1 MAASALQRSASS
13 AVQRTPPCVVCLQAI
28 VQQYNR
34 FRCTKA
40 GGEKLTKLGCILE
53 DVTDKAN
60 IHLKISM
67 HTVSHMC
74 RRCREFILRIDKTYQ
89 NFLSMQ
95 KKLQDLLKPRLT
107 TGDFEKTSIC
117 SKSPDR
123 EQQHLKITEYEM
135 SKRTLT
141 PVRDNEPKSKKPMR
155 LLLPKPAKRSLPSP
169 QTRTG
174 VSPATKRTTIQSRAH
189 ENENENPPACRI
201 DPDSE
206 PNVRVPSTG
215 LWPTALP
222 FHQEEVTIKVYE
234 DIKDDEEESIKVCLS
249 IGEGCA

>member
-1 MAASALQRSASS
+1 MEDIDQALSDDMAASALQRSASS
-13 AVQRTPPCVVCLQAI
+13 AVQRTPPCVVCGQAI

-34 FRCTKA
+34 FKCTEA

-74 RRCREFILRIDKTYQ
+74 WRCREFLLRVDKTYQ

-107 TGDFEKTSIC
+107 TGDFAKTSIC

-141 PVRDNEPKSKKPMR
+141 PVRDNELKSKKPMR
-155 LLLPKPAKRSLPSP
+155 LLLPNQRRDHCPHHRPGPGCRQQQNAPRSELGLMKMKMKVHQPLELILIVNQMYVSHQQVHAQLPC
-169 QTRTG
+169 
-174 VSPATKRTTIQSRAH
+174 H
-189 ENENENPPACRI
+189 
-201 DPDSE
+201 
-206 PNVRVPSTG
+206 
-215 LWPTALP
+215 
-222 FHQEEVTIKVYE
+222 
-234 DIKDDEEESIKVCLS
+234 SIKKR
-249 IGEGCA
+249 